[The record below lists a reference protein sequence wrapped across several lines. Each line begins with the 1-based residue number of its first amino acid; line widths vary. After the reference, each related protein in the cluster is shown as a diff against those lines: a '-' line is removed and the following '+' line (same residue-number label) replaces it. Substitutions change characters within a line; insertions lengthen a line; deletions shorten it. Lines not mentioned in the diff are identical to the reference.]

1 MPTASSSYPKIYAVV
16 SRIPKGCVA
25 TYGQVAVLAGL
36 PRQARL
42 VGYAM
47 HALPAD
53 SDVPWHRV
61 VNAAGRISIR
71 SDGMGHDELQA
82 QLLAREGVRFVD
94 GAIPLA
100 RFLWQPRSQPKVTSA
115 GAAPKVTSAVGRSAG
130 TAAAPSSRRGTSS
143 SRPRRRPTRR

>member
-1 MPTASSSYPKIYAVV
+1 MPPASSSYRKIYAVV
-16 SRIPKGCVA
+16 SRIPKGRVA
-25 TYGQVAVLAGL
+25 TYGQVAALARL

-61 VNAAGRISIR
+61 VNAAGKISIR
-71 SDGMGHDELQA
+71 SDGLGHDELQA
-82 QLLAREGVRFVD
+82 QLLRREGVRFVD

-100 RFLWQPRSQPKVTSA
+100 RYLWQPR
-115 GAAPKVTSAVGRSAG
+115 
-130 TAAAPSSRRGTSS
+130 
-143 SRPRRRPTRR
+143 PRR